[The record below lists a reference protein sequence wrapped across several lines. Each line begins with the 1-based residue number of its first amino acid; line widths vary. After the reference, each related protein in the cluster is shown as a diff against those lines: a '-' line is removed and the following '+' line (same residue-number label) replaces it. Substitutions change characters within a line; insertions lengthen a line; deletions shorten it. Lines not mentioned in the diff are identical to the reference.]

1 MAITSVIFEGE
12 TSRNYEDYLGP
23 FLFEPYAVDLISRI
37 DFTGVS
43 KVLELACG
51 SGRLTAHIAQQ
62 LPPSAAFTAT
72 DLSEDMIRVAKT
84 KVPSDRIT
92 WSKADIMELPF
103 KDASF
108 DLVLCQFALMLVPD
122 HQKAFSE
129 IYRILKPGGQLL
141 FSTWTDLGYNKLWA
155 IGDEVLRST
164 IGKSPMSR
172 NPGPFALDNAEPILD
187 SLKAT
192 GFPTRS
198 YITVANTAEFP
209 SAQQAA
215 RGFIYGL
222 PIALFIQIEQPTAM
236 PTILTTLE
244 ERLTTTLGDHPL
256 KVPQKALV
264 FRATR

>member
-23 FLFEPYAVDLISRI
+23 FLFEPYAVDLVGRI

-43 KVLELACG
+43 QVLELACG

-62 LPPSAAFTAT
+62 LPPAATFTAT
-72 DLSEDMIRVAKT
+72 DLSEDMIRVART
-84 KVPSDRIT
+84 KVPSDRVS
-92 WSKADIMELPF
+92 WCPADMMELPF
-103 KDASF
+103 QNQTF

-122 HQKAFSE
+122 HQIALSE

-141 FSTWTDLGYNKLWA
+141 FSTWTDLEYNKLWA
-155 IGDEVLRST
+155 ISDEVLRAT

-172 NPGPFALDNAEPILD
+172 NPGPFALGNTNNVLD

-192 GFPTRS
+192 GFPNPS
-198 YITVANTAEFP
+198 YSTVANTAEFA

-222 PIALFIQIEQPTAM
+222 PIALFIQKEQPAAM

-244 ERLTTTLGDHPL
+244 ERLITTLGDHPL